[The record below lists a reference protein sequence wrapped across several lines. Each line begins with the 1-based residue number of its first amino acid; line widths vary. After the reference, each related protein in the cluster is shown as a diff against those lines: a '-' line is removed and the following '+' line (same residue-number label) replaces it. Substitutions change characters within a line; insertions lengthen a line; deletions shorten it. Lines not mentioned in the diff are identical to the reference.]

1 MYGGFLSLSLSLSL
15 SLLGSISRFL
25 SLAHPSQ
32 DLIATVAALTLSIR
46 VIGGSVG
53 YTVYYNVFAN
63 KFKTNAPYYIGGAMK
78 LQLGISNR
86 TLIKHAVELTSVS
99 LIEKLKH
106 IPGIAGNDTAYEI
119 VLRAGRVGFAESYKW
134 VYYVSIAFGVLSIVS
149 ACFIGNIDEY
159 MDDHVAV
166 VVC

>member
-1 MYGGFLSLSLSLSL
+1 
-15 SLLGSISRFL
+15 
-25 SLAHPSQ
+25 
-32 DLIATVAALTLSIR
+32 
-46 VIGGSVG
+46 
-53 YTVYYNVFAN
+53 
-63 KFKTNAPYYIGGAMK
+63 MK

-106 IPGIAGNDTAYEI
+106 IPGIAGNNTAYEI

-134 VYYVSIAFGVLSIVS
+134 VYYASIAFGVLSVVS

-166 VVC
+166 VVH